1 MDNLYFFLRKA
12 YFKIF
17 FHFARLLTFTCCKKT
32 KRYFLLNIKKL
43 NVFSN
48 MPFYTQTKLREQKS
62 SRELGGEIF
71 LSFVNGKQLSVTARM
86 TFAQFR
92 FRVVKEI
99 IVKRLFQER
108 NHAAIARFERKKVAT
123 TNIVRSHSTASA
135 TTHNAQLRTLR
146 RSLWRL
152 SVSLRPLVQTPGS
165 CSASGAPWSSA
176 MPPSLGRGRVS
187 NNNCS

>member
-1 MDNLYFFLRKA
+1 
-12 YFKIF
+12 
-17 FHFARLLTFTCCKKT
+17 
-32 KRYFLLNIKKL
+32 
-43 NVFSN
+43 

-71 LSFVNGKQLSVTARM
+71 LSFVNGKQLSVTART

-108 NHAAIARFERKKVAT
+108 NHAAIARFERKKDAT
-123 TNIVRSHSTASA
+123 ANFVRSHSTASA
-135 TTHNAQLRTLR
+135 TPHNAQLRTLR

-165 CSASGAPWSSA
+165 CSASGGSVVFRHAPIPRKGSGKQQQQLQLT
-176 MPPSLGRGRVS
+176 SLVRNYYLTVGVPL
-187 NNNCS
+187 